1 MRVDLK
7 PPRRTGGDDN
17 IIPMINI
24 VFLLLIFFMVAGQI
38 KAMDSAGVEL
48 PDGDLGARARPEAIT
63 LAMDSHNRLSLNG
76 APVPLTD
83 LDAAL
88 APLLADSDR
97 IALLADR
104 SLRAA
109 DLDPVLAVI
118 RARGVPRVSLLT
130 TGLESP

>member
-1 MRVDLK
+1 
-7 PPRRTGGDDN
+7 
-17 IIPMINI
+17 
-24 VFLLLIFFMVAGQI
+24 
-38 KAMDSAGVEL
+38 
-48 PDGDLGARARPEAIT
+48 
-63 LAMDSHNRLSLNG
+63 MDSHNRLSLNG
-76 APVPLTD
+76 APVPLAD

-97 IALLADR
+97 IAVLADR

>member
-76 APVPLTD
+76 TPVPLTD
-83 LDAAL
+83 PAAPL
-88 APLLADSDR
+88 AALLADSDPT
-97 IALLADR
+97 APLAAR
-104 SLRAA
+104 SLA
-109 DLDPVLAVI
+109 
-118 RARGVPRVSLLT
+118 
-130 TGLESP
+130 